1 MTHTIKEVIVVEG
14 NHDKARILE
23 VFPEVDVVITNGYEV
38 PRETIVMLKRLNKT
52 RGLILMLDPDG
63 AGERIRRSLVDEVGS
78 CKHVFIK
85 KHLSHDKVKNK
96 IGIEHV
102 DKAIIKNALSS
113 SVRTATMTSNFKTK
127 DLIRYGLMG
136 SKFAH
141 RRRLLAAEY
150 LEIGESN
157 AKAFLHKINMF
168 GIEKDTMD
176 EVMTWVNQ
184 AINTQK

>member
-1 MTHTIKEVIVVEG
+1 MIETIKEVIVVEG

-23 VFPEVDVVITNGYEV
+23 VFPKADVMITNGYEV
-38 PRETIVMLKRLNKT
+38 PRETITMLKRLNQT

-63 AGERIRRSLVDEVGS
+63 AGERIRRHIVDEVGA

-102 DKAIIKNALSS
+102 DKDLIYKALSS
-113 SVRTATMTSNFKTK
+113 NVREANMQANFSVK
-127 DLIRYGLMG
+127 DMVRYGLNG
-136 SKFAH
+136 GHLAKQK
-141 RRRLLAAEY
+141 RRLAAEY
-150 LEIGESN
+150 LNIGESN
-157 AKAFLHKINMF
+157 AKAFLHKLNMF
-168 GIEKDTMD
+168 GIDHKTMD

-184 AINTQK
+184 AINIQK